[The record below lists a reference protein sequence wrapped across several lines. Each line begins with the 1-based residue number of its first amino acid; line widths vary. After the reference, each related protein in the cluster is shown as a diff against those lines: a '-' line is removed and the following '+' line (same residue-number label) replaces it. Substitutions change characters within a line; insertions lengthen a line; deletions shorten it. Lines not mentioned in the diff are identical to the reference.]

1 MQFSLY
7 WSFCCLK
14 LLAVGAVVIAV
25 AVATVAVADKSLW
38 RAFIG
43 AADKKA
49 VFGKTNEATKYLANA
64 NDKTMRKPSLLQ
76 YFAYEGKKYLV

>member
-1 MQFSLY
+1 MQFALY
-7 WSFCCLK
+7 WSFCGIK
-14 LLAVGAVVIAV
+14 LLAEGAV
-25 AVATVAVADKSLW
+25 AVAVTTVAVADKSLW

-64 NDKTMRKPSLLQ
+64 NDKTMRKPSLMQ
-76 YFAYEGKKYLV
+76 YFAYEGKTYLV